1 MGFNGFN
8 VDVTKL
14 SQAGARKTTPHE
26 NCEVLDV
33 GSGSFPRY
41 IEVRLPDD
49 DGARQVA
56 LWDGSLNL
64 EVGDKVFCNEYSG
77 ATAWRIMAMGGD
89 QSGAGKVRVNKVWAL
104 DLSSASLVTD
114 ASDNVTINT
123 GTLTLPSDVIH
134 LGDPDTKWSFTDDA
148 IEVTVGGLS
157 MLKLTKTAQNL
168 AEIGGTGGED
178 VDISFNNGQ
187 VFVRGS
193 DGFTGFGNSTP
204 NENLHVTGDVQVGA
218 TDSSSLAIGT
228 TIPTINTLNHLFVG
242 AGMVFGQ
249 NVVGGEISFGYNL
262 YYNSG
267 FKYRLADEATIIR
280 MYNGVFYFQN
290 APSGVADAA
299 ATLTNRMIITAP
311 GYVGIGTTSP
321 QGISHSY
328 DAISGSLKWEYDGL
342 DATVRAI
349 IPNGTGDVLYRLHAS
364 YVLRDSAAAVAS
376 GTTDVSNGA
385 SVNLTVGGNTI
396 RLRVNANGSC
406 DVARTAGTDTIKV
419 NLVLTWL

>member
-14 SQAGARKTTPHE
+14 RQAGARKTTPHE

-123 GTLTLPSDVIH
+123 GTLTLPSDVIL

-157 MLKLTKTAQNL
+157 MLKLTKTAFSIPL
-168 AEIGGTGGED
+168 R
-178 VDISFNNGQ
+178 S
-187 VFVRGS
+187 
-193 DGFTGFGNSTP
+193 
-204 NENLHVTGDVQVGA
+204 
-218 TDSSSLAIGT
+218 AI
-228 TIPTINTLNHLFVG
+228 
-242 AGMVFGQ
+242 
-249 NVVGGEISFGYNL
+249 
-262 YYNSG
+262 
-267 FKYRLADEATIIR
+267 
-280 MYNGVFYFQN
+280 
-290 APSGVADAA
+290 
-299 ATLTNRMIITAP
+299 
-311 GYVGIGTTSP
+311 
-321 QGISHSY
+321 
-328 DAISGSLKWEYDGL
+328 
-342 DATVRAI
+342 
-349 IPNGTGDVLYRLHAS
+349 
-364 YVLRDSAAAVAS
+364 
-376 GTTDVSNGA
+376 
-385 SVNLTVGGNTI
+385 
-396 RLRVNANGSC
+396 
-406 DVARTAGTDTIKV
+406 
-419 NLVLTWL
+419 VLTPVAELGLSPPSRT

>member
-1 MGFNGFN
+1 
-8 VDVTKL
+8 
-14 SQAGARKTTPHE
+14 
-26 NCEVLDV
+26 
-33 GSGSFPRY
+33 
-41 IEVRLPDD
+41 
-49 DGARQVA
+49 
-56 LWDGSLNL
+56 
-64 EVGDKVFCNEYSG
+64 
-77 ATAWRIMAMGGD
+77 
-89 QSGAGKVRVNKVWAL
+89 
-104 DLSSASLVTD
+104 
-114 ASDNVTINT
+114 
-123 GTLTLPSDVIH
+123 
-134 LGDPDTKWSFTDDA
+134 
-148 IEVTVGGLS
+148 
-157 MLKLTKTAQNL
+157 
-168 AEIGGTGGED
+168 
-178 VDISFNNGQ
+178 
-187 VFVRGS
+187 
-193 DGFTGFGNSTP
+193 
-204 NENLHVTGDVQVGA
+204 
-218 TDSSSLAIGT
+218 
-228 TIPTINTLNHLFVG
+228 
-242 AGMVFGQ
+242 
-249 NVVGGEISFGYNL
+249 
-262 YYNSG
+262 
-267 FKYRLADEATIIR
+267 